1 MADQTTGS
9 QQTGSAETGGQQTG
23 NVESLSS
30 IMAGATGAKPA
41 EKPETGENARG
52 NGTAGGGTEGAKLA
66 PWTEQLPEELRGNPA
81 HAGKLAQF
89 ARGGDMAKAWL
100 DLEGKLAG
108 AATVPGADASPEAV
122 AAFWEKAGK
131 PKSADGYAFAKE
143 PDAAPFAQLAHEAN
157 LTNDQAQTVYTRLK
171 ALGQQQAQALQ
182 QQQMAEY
189 GETERALKEEYGS
202 RYPEKIEF
210 LKRGLQTA
218 GPSVGALLQNAGIAG
233 HPDIVRAFIQFGE
246 MTAESGG
253 ARGSGATQLKS
264 IKEGGGFAYS

>member
-1 MADQTTGS
+1 MADQINGS
-9 QQTGSAETGGQQTG
+9 QQTESAETGGQQPG

-30 IMAGATGAKPA
+30 IMAGATGTKPA
-41 EKPETGENARG
+41 ENPETGGNAKG
-52 NGTAGGGTEGAKLA
+52 NETAGGGTAGAKLA
-66 PWTEQLPEELRGNPA
+66 PWTEQLPEDLRGNPD

-89 ARGGDMAKAWL
+89 AKVGDMAKAYL
-100 DLEGKLAG
+100 ELEGKLSG
-108 AATVPGADASPEAV
+108 AATVPGADASPETV

-131 PKSADGYAFAKE
+131 PNSAEGYAFAKE
-143 PDAAPFAQLAHEAN
+143 PDAAPFAQLAHESN
-157 LTNDQAQTVYTRLK
+157 LTNDQAQAVYTRLK

-210 LKRGLQTA
+210 LKRGMQAA
-218 GPSVGALLQNAGIAG
+218 GPSVGALLQNAGVAG
-233 HPDIVRAFIQFGE
+233 HPDIVRAFIRFGE

-253 ARGSGATQLKS
+253 ARGTDATRLKS
-264 IKEGGGFAYS
+264 IMEGGGFAYS

>member
-1 MADQTTGS
+1 MADQTAGS
-9 QQTGSAETGGQQTG
+9 QQTESAETGGQQTG

-41 EKPETGENARG
+41 EKTETGGNAKG
-52 NGTAGGGTEGAKLA
+52 DGTAGGVSEGAKLA

-89 ARGGDMAKAWL
+89 ARVGDMAKAWL

-108 AATVPGADASPEAV
+108 AATVPGADASPETV

-131 PKSADGYAFAKE
+131 PKAADGYSFAKE
-143 PDAAPFAQLAHEAN
+143 PDAAPFAKLAHESN
-157 LTNDQAQTVYTRLK
+157 LTEAQAQAVYSRLK
-171 ALGQQQAQALQ
+171 AAGEQQAQALR

-189 GETERALKEEYGS
+189 GETERKLKEEYGS

-218 GPSVGALLQNAGIAG
+218 GNSVGALLQNAGIAG
-233 HPDIVRAFIQFGE
+233 HPDIVRAFIHFGE

-264 IKEGGGFAYS
+264 IMEGGGFAYE